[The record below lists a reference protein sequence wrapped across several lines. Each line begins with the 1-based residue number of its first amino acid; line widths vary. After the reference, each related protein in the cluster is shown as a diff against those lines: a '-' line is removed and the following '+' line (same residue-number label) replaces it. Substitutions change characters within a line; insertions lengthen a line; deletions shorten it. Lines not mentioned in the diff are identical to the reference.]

1 MRKSHLLSC
10 FLRTAVSVTS
20 DGDIGMTYVAV
31 ALALLGFVVGVAF
44 RLRALLWLLALLL
57 LASVVFFF
65 TYGFGFLNAALAV
78 MAVQAIVQG
87 SYFVGLLVRAA
98 LTAALRERGVLR
110 FWGSL

>member
-1 MRKSHLLSC
+1 
-10 FLRTAVSVTS
+10 
-20 DGDIGMTYVAV
+20 MTYAAV

-44 RLRALLWLLALLL
+44 RLRALLWFLALLL
-57 LASVVFFF
+57 LASVVFSFA
-65 TYGFGFLNAALAV
+65 YGFGFLNAALTV

-98 LTAALRERGVLR
+98 LTAALRERRVLT